1 MYIFK
6 LAVSDLDER
15 LELNKKERVADISN
29 FDKMLSCQKSNWGD
43 GWEGEFMK
51 LKWLSFYSAVK
62 MRASANYTMHQ
73 SDI

>member
-15 LELNKKERVADISN
+15 LELSNKERVADISN

-51 LKWLSFYSAVK
+51 LK
-62 MRASANYTMHQ
+62 
-73 SDI
+73 